1 MTKGWVI
8 VEKELEIQKAKYIN
22 DRSYIALTVM
32 AQNQQQ
38 KYIELL
44 TEKDAAVA
52 NEEMANK
59 LINEYLPS
67 IEKILGVLAPME
79 EEAATYPDAL
89 GKLYKAALRLAYI
102 LRVRFGTLLDFLAG
116 EEEDG
121 AKVNS
126 LLGQTFFDFHNTVLE
141 FNNLYALIVKGEG
154 TYNLNLE
161 SIALVQNGMTYWEI
175 SDVLRMPCSVNKGD
189 TYYWTDEA
197 ANLTLVVNFDEE
209 GEACHVH
216 YNQ

>member
-1 MTKGWVI
+1 MKGSI
-8 VEKELEIQKAKYIN
+8 TVEKELEIQKAKYIN

-44 TEKDAAVA
+44 TEKDAEVA
-52 NEEMANK
+52 NQEMANK

-67 IEKILGVLAPME
+67 IEKILAVLTSME
-79 EEAATYPDAL
+79 EEAADFTDDL
-89 GKLYKAALRLAYI
+89 QKLYKAALKLAYI

-121 AKVNS
+121 AKVNA
-126 LLGQTFFDFHNTVLE
+126 LLVQTFYDFHNTVLE

-161 SIALVQNGMTYWEI
+161 SVALVQKGMTYWEI

-216 YNQ
+216 VNE

>member
-1 MTKGWVI
+1 M
-8 VEKELEIQKAKYIN
+8 EKELEIQKAKYIN

-44 TEKDAAVA
+44 TEKDAEVA
-52 NEEMANK
+52 NKEMADK

-67 IEKILGVLAPME
+67 IENILGVLAPMQ
-79 EEAATYPDAL
+79 EEAANFTGDL
-89 GKLYKAALRLAYI
+89 QKLHKAALRLAYI
-102 LRVRFGTLLDFLAG
+102 LRVRFGTLLDFIAG

-121 AKVNS
+121 AKVNT
-126 LLGQTFFDFHNTVLE
+126 LLGQTFYDFHNTVLE

-161 SIALVQNGMTYWEI
+161 SVALIQNGMTYWEI
-175 SDVLRMPCSVNKGD
+175 SDVLRMPCSVNSGD
-189 TYYWTDEA
+189 TYYWTDETQ
-197 ANLTLVVNFDEE
+197 NLTLVVNFDDE

-216 YNQ
+216 CNQ

>member
-1 MTKGWVI
+1 
-8 VEKELEIQKAKYIN
+8 
-22 DRSYIALTVM
+22 M

-44 TEKDAAVA
+44 TQKDAEVA
-52 NEEMANK
+52 NKEMAEK

-67 IEKILGVLAPME
+67 IEKILDVLAPMQE
-79 EEAATYPDAL
+79 ESADFTNDL
-89 GKLYKAALRLAYI
+89 QKLYKAAVRLAHI

-121 AKVNS
+121 ANVNA
-126 LLGQTFFDFHNTVLE
+126 LLGQTFYDFHNTVLE

-161 SIALVQNGMTYWEI
+161 SIELIQNGMTYWEI
-175 SDVLRMPCSVNKGD
+175 SDVLRMPCSVNSGD
-189 TYYWTDEA
+189 TYYWTDETQ
-197 ANLTLVVNFDEE
+197 NLTLVVNFDEE

>member
-1 MTKGWVI
+1 MTKGRVI

-59 LINEYLPS
+59 LINEYLSS
-67 IEKILGVLAPME
+67 IEKILAALTTME
-79 EEAATYPDAL
+79 EEATDFTNDL
-89 GKLYKAALRLAYI
+89 QKLYKAALKLAYI

-116 EEEDG
+116 EADDG
-121 AKVNS
+121 AKVNA

-161 SIALVQNGMTYWEI
+161 SVALVQNGMTYWEI